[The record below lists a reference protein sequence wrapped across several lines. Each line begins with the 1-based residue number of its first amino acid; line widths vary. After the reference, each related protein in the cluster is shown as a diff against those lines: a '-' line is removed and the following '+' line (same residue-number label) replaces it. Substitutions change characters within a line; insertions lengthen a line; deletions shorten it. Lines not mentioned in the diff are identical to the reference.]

1 MRGPIEQNK
10 PLRYVSNV
18 HTWLGTS
25 NVMEAS
31 SPKENELIYSEAE
44 DGKPK
49 PIPVAEF
56 ARYFKGKSENGAI
69 VLREEFK
76 VRLSLSHNYFTTAIS
91 CYRDWGDV
99 MLFSKITLGVFSD
112 FYNPQ

>member
-1 MRGPIEQNK
+1 
-10 PLRYVSNV
+10 
-18 HTWLGTS
+18 
-25 NVMEAS
+25 MEAS

-56 ARYFKGKSENGAI
+56 ARYFKSSSENGAI

-76 VRLSLSHNYFTTAIS
+76 VRLSLSQNYFTTAIS
-91 CYRDWGDV
+91 SSSWLRKNDAVFKDHV
-99 MLFSKITLGVFSD
+99 LFGVLSD
-112 FYNPQ
+112 LYDPE

>member
-1 MRGPIEQNK
+1 MLYK
-10 PLRYVSNV
+10 MFYVDV
-18 HTWLGTS
+18 
-25 NVMEAS
+25 VEAT
-31 SPKENELIYSEAE
+31 PPEEKEVVYSEAE

-91 CYRDWGDV
+91 CYRD
-99 MLFSKITLGVFSD
+99 
-112 FYNPQ
+112 

>member
-1 MRGPIEQNK
+1 
-10 PLRYVSNV
+10 
-18 HTWLGTS
+18 
-25 NVMEAS
+25 MEAS

-56 ARYFKGKSENGAI
+56 VRYFKSKSINGAI

-76 VRLSLSHNYFTTAIS
+76 VSLSLSHSYFTATIS
-91 CYRDWGDV
+91 SLSSQSDWPKNQAR
-99 MLFSKITLGVFSD
+99 LFHPVKS
-112 FYNPQ
+112 